1 MVLLLCGAQLLS
13 LSVHLMLLQ
22 EGVLKKESNK
32 KIRSQGLAPEEGR
45 TGGKTQLSG
54 VSSVP
59 GLSTILSVQ
68 TNGKTWGGSCIAPT
82 AFAIALHN

>member
-1 MVLLLCGAQLLS
+1 
-13 LSVHLMLLQ
+13 MLLQ

-32 KIRSQGLAPEEGR
+32 KIRSQGLAPEEGI

-54 VSSVP
+54 VSSAP

-68 TNGKTWGGSCIAPT
+68 TNGKTWGGSCTAPT
-82 AFAIALHN
+82 AFGIALHN